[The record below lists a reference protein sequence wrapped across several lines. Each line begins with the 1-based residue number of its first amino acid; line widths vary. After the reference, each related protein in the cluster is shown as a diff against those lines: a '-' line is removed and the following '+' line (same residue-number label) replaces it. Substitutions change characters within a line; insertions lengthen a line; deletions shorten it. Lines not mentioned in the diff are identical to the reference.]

1 MGKSTSHGCT
11 GFKISNDNRDKN
23 GDVNMKKIKIAYIS
37 TTGLDVFPLITALEE
52 LETEK
57 GDVAE
62 VILRSK
68 GMSYAM
74 NGLHSYPS
82 DLFH

>member
-1 MGKSTSHGCT
+1 
-11 GFKISNDNRDKN
+11 
-23 GDVNMKKIKIAYIS
+23 MKKIKIAYIS

-68 GMSYAM
+68 DDLADPKTMDDFMSFAV
-74 NGLHSYPS
+74 GS
-82 DLFH
+82 DLEY